1 MKEHIKECP
10 GLTTLITPSQESVP
24 GGHSPKKGVP
34 ESKHVSKKKKSSHSE
49 KSQPAGQASQD
60 SQASDR
66 HVTRTTGASQE
77 APAESTRCHTQ
88 HNKKAKKKKSR
99 K

>member
-1 MKEHIKECP
+1 MP
-10 GLTTLITPSQESVP
+10 GLTTLITPSQESAP
-24 GGHSPKKGVP
+24 GGRSPKKGVP

-49 KSQPAGQASQD
+49 KSQPAVQGSQD

-66 HVTRTTGASQE
+66 HVTRATGASQE
-77 APAESTRCHTQ
+77 TPAESTRRRTLHKK
-88 HNKKAKKKKSR
+88 KKAKKKKSR